1 MSEHRPSPEHPLVL
15 IVEDHADTCDMYR
28 DYLQFVGFRVLCA
41 ATAERA
47 IESALAH
54 HPAVIVMDVQLP
66 TMTGTE
72 AVTVLK
78 SHPTS
83 ASIPILLLSG
93 HAMAHER
100 AAGLSAGADQYVSKP
115 CLPEELANQIRALV
129 KRPPSGGNG
138 KSDAA

>member
-1 MSEHRPSPEHPLVL
+1 MSEPRPSPEHALVL

-41 ATAERA
+41 TTAEQA

-66 TMTGTE
+66 NMTGTE
-72 AVTVLK
+72 AVAVLK

-100 AAGLSAGADQYVSKP
+100 AVGLSAGADGYVSKP

-129 KRPPSGGNG
+129 NRPPSGGNR